1 MSETSNK
8 TNQKLTQKERVFELV
23 SNKENKYLINFA
35 NKNSSS
41 LFISAIFDDG
51 IIKDFYE
58 EEFTIEKI
66 KENKAFAFH
75 ETIDEILSELFP
87 LIEEGKA
94 HLFEDIKSETKLIRI
109 IFDLPSKKFNMIELY
124 IEEKKKTDL
133 EKINELYNIV
143 IAQNKAINDLRNNLN
158 NLKNEQT
165 NLGNEFKEM
174 KKKMNNLESSQS
186 QILEQKKYEKNLI
199 INLNSKIINSF
210 EDIAF
215 IIERIKNNKKYKDKT
230 ISLNLLYKATRDG
243 GLSSDFHKKCD
254 GKVQQLIFIK
264 TTEGE
269 IFGGYTKEGYRSR
282 NESIKDSNAFVFS
295 LSKKKIY
302 NSKKCQNAIFDD
314 KSYGPYFSNHMI
326 HIESKMLENRSETC
340 QASDSYF
347 EGIKSDYE
355 INNGE
360 KYFYIQEIEI
370 YQVLFN

>member
-8 TNQKLTQKERVFELV
+8 TNQNLTQKERVFELI
-23 SNKENKYLINFA
+23 SNKENKFLINFV

-41 LFISAIFDDG
+41 LFVSAIFDDG
-51 IIKDFYE
+51 IIKEFYE
-58 EEFTIEKI
+58 EEFSVEKI

-94 HLFEDIKSETKLIRI
+94 HLFEDIKSETKFIRI

-143 IAQNKAINDLRNNLN
+143 ITQNKAINDLKNGLN
-158 NLKNEQT
+158 ILKKEQT
-165 NLGNEFKEM
+165 NLGNEFNEM
-174 KKKMNNLESSQS
+174 KKKIKNIENSQS

-282 NESIKDSNAFVFS
+282 NESIKDINAFVFS
-295 LSKKKIY
+295 LSKIKFIILEKTKMQSLTIKI
-302 NSKKCQNAIFDD
+302 
-314 KSYGPYFSNHMI
+314 M
-326 HIESKMLENRSETC
+326 
-340 QASDSYF
+340 
-347 EGIKSDYE
+347 
-355 INNGE
+355 
-360 KYFYIQEIEI
+360 
-370 YQVLFN
+370 VLILVII